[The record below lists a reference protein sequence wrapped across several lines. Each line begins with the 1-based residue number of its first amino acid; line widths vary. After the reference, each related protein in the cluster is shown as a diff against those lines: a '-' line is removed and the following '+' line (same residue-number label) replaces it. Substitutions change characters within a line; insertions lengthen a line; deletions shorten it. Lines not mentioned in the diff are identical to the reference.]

1 MDTQELQTAI
11 EHKLSS
17 ISTEFQKNNADIK
30 AAFEERIKQ
39 IETKGVAD
47 PELKE
52 KIDRL
57 FTRQDELE
65 AKAGAPDPVQRVAQ
79 QKSVGDRF
87 VESKQ
92 YQEWKATGFIRN
104 PPKGVTIGDAF
115 GASMLT
121 KAQTRTGDLGSA
133 TSGVLSHERMD
144 ILDALPQIRLTVRDL
159 LPVRP
164 VASLNVDWLRQA
176 TRVNAASPQTEGAA
190 KVESTAT
197 WESASVAV
205 RTIAHYFQVA
215 TQALADAPWLISE
228 INSELMYGLKLKE
241 ETELLTG
248 DGLGS
253 HISGLITNATAY
265 STALNV
271 SGDTALDKLRHA
283 IYQAR
288 LALYPADGIVMHP
301 KDAHNIDLLK
311 EEAGGSNKGSY
322 LVGAPISGMA
332 IKTVWGLPVV
342 ECDNMSIGTF
352 LVGAF
357 QKSAILFDRMAAVID
372 VSYETGSNFVENE
385 ATFRCENRVGL
396 GIRRAGGLI
405 YGSF

>member
-11 EHKLSS
+11 ESRLNS
-17 ISTEFQKNNADIK
+17 ISGDIQKNNADIK
-30 AAFEERIKQ
+30 AAFEERLKQ
-39 IETKGVAD
+39 VETKGVAD

-52 KIDRL
+52 KLDRL

-65 AKAGAPDPVQRVAQ
+65 AKAGAPNPVTQAVER
-79 QKSVGDRF
+79 KSVGDKF
-87 VESKQ
+87 IESIEYKQ
-92 YQEWKATGFIRN
+92 WTESGFSSAHK
-104 PPKGVTIGDAF
+104 PKGVKIGAAF
-115 GASMLT
+115 GPSML
-121 KAQTRTGDLGSA
+121 KATTTTGALGSA
-133 TSGVLSHERMD
+133 TSGVLSHERQGFF
-144 ILDALPQIRLTVRDL
+144 DALPMIRLTVRDL

-164 VASLNVDWLRQA
+164 VSTLNVDWLRQA

-190 KVESTAT
+190 KVESTGT
-197 WESASVAV
+197 WESVAVPV
-205 RTIAHYFQVA
+205 RTIAHYFQVT
-215 TQALADAPWLISE
+215 TQALADAPWLAGE

-248 DGLGS
+248 DGLGV

-271 SGDTALDKLRHA
+271 ASDTALDKLRHA

-288 LALYPADGIVMHP
+288 LALYPADGIVLHP
-301 KDAHNIDLLK
+301 KDMQNIELLK
-311 EEAGGSNKGSY
+311 TEEGGANKGSY
-322 LVGAPISGMA
+322 LIGSPTGGSAV
-332 IKTVWGLPVV
+332 KTVWGLPVV
-342 ECDNMSIGTF
+342 ECDNMTIGTF

-357 QKSAILFDRMAAVID
+357 QKSTMLFDRMAAVID
-372 VSYETGSNFVENE
+372 VSYETGTNFVENE
-385 ATFRCENRVGL
+385 ATFRCEERVGL